1 MNPLPRTSYPSDLT
15 DEAWAVLA
23 PLLLHQHDQRGRP
36 IDADRVREYVDAILY
51 VLRTGCPWRHLPHDY
66 EVNWSSAHKRFL
78 RWTRLGLF
86 DVALHSLRESVRAA
100 KGRGRTPTAAVVD
113 SSSVKASPVVGPRG
127 FDGAKKIDGIKR
139 HILVDSGGLL
149 LSVEVTAADVQDRA
163 ILPGLIKAAKKHCPD
178 LTKIWADKGYT
189 GPTTRELA
197 TTTGI
202 DIDIVS
208 GPKDQTGFKVQPR
221 RWVVERTH
229 AWINRNRRLVRQ
241 WEATLEAHT
250 GFLILSQIAVLLRRL
265 TADICDRL

>member
-1 MNPLPRTSYPSDLT
+1 MSVTAVTQGVVNPLTRVSYPSDLT
-15 DEAWAVLA
+15 DDQWAVIGPA
-23 PLLLHQHDQRGRP
+23 LLTHTGIGRP
-36 IDADRVREYVDAILY
+36 ADPARVRGYLDATLY

-78 RWTRLGLF
+78 RWTRSGVF
-86 DVALHSLRESVRAA
+86 DVVLHSLREAVREAN
-100 KGRGRTPTAAVVD
+100 GRGATPTAAV
-113 SSSVKASPVVGPRG
+113 
-127 FDGAKKIDGIKR
+127 
-139 HILVDSGGLL
+139 VDSGGLL

-163 ILPGLIKAAKKHCPD
+163 ILPGLIASAKKHCPD
-178 LTKIWADKGYT
+178 ITKIWADKGYT
-189 GPTTRELA
+189 GPTTRALA

-208 GPKDQTGFKVQPR
+208 GPKDQAGFKVQPR

-241 WEATLEAHT
+241 WETTLEAHA

-265 TADICDRL
+265 TADLCDRL

>member
-100 KGRGRTPTAAVVD
+100 KVRGRTLTAAVVD

-241 WEATLEAHT
+241 WETTLEAHT